1 MSPLHNRRQRADVSV
16 TFQSH
21 YSHPVRHD
29 EIEALYRKY
38 GAMVHRRA
46 LSILGDTQA
55 AHDLVQEVFVNVLRA
70 PGAFRNEASP
80 VTYLYQAVT
89 NLSLRRLRD
98 NDRRGQLLDKNFSKT
113 EASTENAPPDDRAT
127 LASILAHVPEDL
139 REIAI
144 LYFVDEMS
152 QDEIAE
158 KLGLARRTV
167 GNRLD
172 AFRLAARKAAG
183 EAT

>member
-1 MSPLHNRRQRADVSV
+1 MQ
-16 TFQSH
+16 
-21 YSHPVRHD
+21 HD
-29 EIEALYRKY
+29 EIEALYRQY

-46 LSILGDTQA
+46 LAILGDAQA

-70 PGAFRNEASP
+70 PDAFRNEASP

-89 NLSLRRLRD
+89 NLSLRKLRD
-98 NDRRGQLLDKNFSKT
+98 GGRRGQLLDQHLSKD
-113 EASTENAPPDDRAT
+113 EPRSQGSSAEDNAT
-127 LASILAHVPEDL
+127 LASILARVPDEL

-152 QDEIAE
+152 QDEIAD
-158 KLGLARRTV
+158 KLGVARRTV

-172 AFRLAARKAAG
+172 DFRAAARKAAG
-183 EAT
+183 EET